1 MRTSELSITVLE
13 PSEGKTLTNGQTYSK
28 KVYLG
33 SLDSVENWYEVLDSE
48 VPEEEQETDVA
59 DTTSTMDY
67 AEIGKILI
75 GE

>member
-1 MRTSELSITVLE
+1 MITSNLNITVLE
-13 PSEGKTLTNGQTYSK
+13 PSEGKTLTNGQMYSK

-33 SLDSVENWYEVLDSE
+33 SLDSIENWYEINDSD
-48 VPEEEQETDVA
+48 VPEDEQEHDVA

-67 AEIGKILI
+67 AEIGKILM